1 MSLSLS
7 KTSIFN
13 CDLALILYEI
23 EFLMLSTSLSLRVNF
38 SKSTTLKSESYWK
51 VKSAYSFKLSRSKFI
66 MVLLAWTYWIIF
78 YIRVKKWLN
87 SRLSFNCYSFLI
99 SFSNMFS
106 STLNK
111 NNQNKN
117 MILTLLGNEK
127 ICLYHLWFPFLRFL
141 DIIRLLYIELSASLS
156 LKRYGSF
163 LFQEEK

>member
-127 ICLYHLWFPFLRFL
+127 ICLYHL
-141 DIIRLLYIELSASLS
+141 
-156 LKRYGSF
+156 
-163 LFQEEK
+163 